1 MNTLIHAL
9 KNHAQLAPTQV
20 ALQGADIALNYQDL
34 YREVISLTQSFQE
47 QLCKH
52 AAQPVIA
59 LSIENHPAWV
69 VADIASAHAEIPV
82 VPIPFFFTATQ
93 QLHAIEDAGVNC
105 LITDRPAFYTA
116 LLINQSVL
124 SQREFVIAGKTLT
137 QLEFTSANN
146 NALPAH
152 TAKITYTSGTTGN
165 PKGVCLG
172 LSSILLVAESLR
184 DAVNMHPDDVHLCI
198 LPLSTLLENIAG
210 IYTTLLAGAKAV
222 LLPGDSVGLN
232 LEKNGANGLDAK
244 KMLSALETSKASTS
258 ILTPELLLA
267 LTKTLEMAS
276 LQPGSMIKAPAH
288 LRFLAVGGASTS
300 PSLLERA
307 RLVGLPVYEGYGLS
321 ECCSVVALNT
331 EQDNK
336 IGSVGKLLPHA
347 RIKFS
352 KEGEILA
359 KGATLLGYTNN
370 HLQPKLS
377 AKLDQTSY
385 YPTGDIGRLDAQGY
399 LYIIGRKKNIFI
411 TSFGRNVSPEWVERE
426 LTLSPYITQAIL
438 FGEAKPWNT
447 LLITPNKAA
456 EADARDIQAAIDH
469 VNQNLPY
476 YARVEKWLFTN
487 ESFSK
492 ANGELTNNGR
502 LRRDVIWQHYQTQVN
517 ALYIEHDI
525 SSNKEPHNAVL

>member
-9 KNHAQLAPTQV
+9 KNHAQLSPTQV
-20 ALQGADIALNYQDL
+20 ALHGADFHLNYRDL
-34 YREVISLTQSFQE
+34 YREITALTQLLQE
-47 QLCKH
+47 QVCEQFE
-52 AAQPVIA
+52 APVIA
-59 LSIENHPAWV
+59 ISIENHPAWV
-69 VADIASAHAEIPV
+69 VVDIASANAEIPV

-105 LITDRPAFYTA
+105 LITDRPAFYKA
-116 LLINQSVL
+116 LLKHQSVL
-124 SQREFVIAGKTLT
+124 SQREFDIAGKTLT
-137 QLEFTSANN
+137 QFEFTTAVS
-146 NALPAH
+146 NALPAN

-165 PKGVCLG
+165 PKGVCLNM
-172 LSSILLVAESLR
+172 SSILLVAESLR
-184 DAVNMHPDDVHLCI
+184 EAVKMHQDDVHLCI

-232 LEKNGANGLDAK
+232 LEKASADGLDAQ

-267 LTKTLEMAS
+267 LTKTLETTS
-276 LQPGSMIKAPAH
+276 LQQGSTTKLPAH

-307 RLVGLPVYEGYGLS
+307 RAVGLPVYEGYGLS
-321 ECCSVVALNT
+321 EGCSVVALNT

-347 RIKFS
+347 SIKFS
-352 KEGEILA
+352 KDGEILV
-359 KGATLLGYTNN
+359 KGATLLGYANN
-370 HLQPKLS
+370 QLQSNSVTKV
-377 AKLDQTSY
+377 DYQTSY
-385 YPTGDIGRLDAQGY
+385 YPTGDIGRLDSQGY

-426 LTLSPYITQAIL
+426 LTLSPYIAQAIL

-447 LLITPNKAA
+447 LLITLNKAA
-456 EADARDIQAAIDH
+456 DSRDVQAAIDN

-476 YARVEKWLFTN
+476 YARVEKWLYTN
-487 ESFSK
+487 EPFSK

-502 LRRDVIWQHYQTQVN
+502 LRRDAIWQHYQTQVN
-517 ALYIEHDI
+517 ALYIASDI
-525 SSNKEPHNAVL
+525 SSNEEPHNAVL